1 MRHSVKFLQGS
12 RVVRV
17 DYLNLLDPE
26 NVDRLCPRRHKSPC
40 LITKT
45 LVTQFLTCV
54 SQLTYGVNFSTV
66 LNFDRTVLDSQKQLD
81 QKFYICLLSLKPL
94 VIPAIY
100 FLVIAV

>member
-45 LVTQFLTCV
+45 LVTVAYMC
-54 SQLTYGVNFSTV
+54 
-66 LNFDRTVLDSQKQLD
+66 
-81 QKFYICLLSLKPL
+81 
-94 VIPAIY
+94 
-100 FLVIAV
+100 

>member
-26 NVDRLCPRRHKSPC
+26 NVDRLCPRRPKSPC

-45 LVTQFLTCV
+45 LVTVAYMC
-54 SQLTYGVNFSTV
+54 
-66 LNFDRTVLDSQKQLD
+66 
-81 QKFYICLLSLKPL
+81 
-94 VIPAIY
+94 
-100 FLVIAV
+100 